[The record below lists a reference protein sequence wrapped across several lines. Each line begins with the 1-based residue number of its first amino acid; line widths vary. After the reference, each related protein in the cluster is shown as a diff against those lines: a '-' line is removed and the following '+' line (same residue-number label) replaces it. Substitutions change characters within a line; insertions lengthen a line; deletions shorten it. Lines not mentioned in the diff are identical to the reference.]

1 MGYNYMYYPEVE
13 VSSLLGQVIRE
24 VRYNGSDEIR
34 FIMDNDDEYIMLHEQ
49 DCCESVTVEDIVGDL
64 HDLEGSPLLIAEEV
78 SNGEDPLGWV
88 ADEYTESYT
97 WTYYRFSTIRG
108 SVSIRWYGTS
118 NGYYGESVSF
128 LRVQRPASE

>member
-1 MGYNYMYYPEVE
+1 MRYYGYWPEVE

-34 FIMDNDDEYIMLHEQ
+34 FIMDNGDEYLMHHEQ

-64 HDLEGSPLLIAEEV
+64 HDLEGSPLLISEEV
-78 SNGEDPLGWV
+78 SNAEPEGWEPE
-88 ADEYTESYT
+88 EYCESYT

-108 SVSIRWYGTS
+108 SVSIRWFGTS
-118 NGYYGESVSF
+118 NGYYGERVSF
-128 LRVQRPASE
+128 VRVLPPESE